1 MGRYNFENRH
11 NIDNFSSVLQRKN
24 VSNPPPAKTCVCDY
38 KKDSENTHKSPA
50 AAPSLINVS
59 NTDKRDRVID
69 ILNVPTDKSVEAPIG
84 DKKISEWTQPRYL
97 LKKSK
102 SASKSKSLI
111 TGKKLRP
118 HPCVLWK
125 NDINI
130 T

>member
-1 MGRYNFENRH
+1 MVE
-11 NIDNFSSVLQRKN
+11 
-24 VSNPPPAKTCVCDY
+24 PPAKTSFYDS
-38 KKDSENTHKSPA
+38 KKDGKNTHKSPGVA
-50 AAPSLINVS
+50 FSLINVP
-59 NTDKRDRVID
+59 NTDKRDKVID